1 MGGNYLLKDIRYILR
16 QSKKDK
22 DIMKKSFFKNPLTIL
37 TFIVPPIAVAVI
49 LLIVYAMGRM
59 YPFGD
64 KTLAWCDMHQQVV
77 PLLLNF
83 KDILQGEGNFFLNM
97 QNAAGMNFY
106 GVFLFFISSPFSFL
120 VVFIE
125 KADIMNFMN
134 ILTLL
139 KMATCAITA
148 NIYFRRCHKR
158 LHLFWGALFSVV
170 YAFSGY
176 AMLFYQNTV
185 WLDVM
190 YFFPLLLISFDSL
203 IKNKRTG
210 GLIFCLSGMLVL
222 NYYLSYMVVI
232 FTIIYFGLYLF
243 MNRRRET
250 VNGIAPRFII
260 ACAVAAALTA
270 VIWLPSFAQYLSS
283 ARGKNI
289 IKGLVDSQI
298 FTKLDTCLP
307 FLFCTGVALA
317 VYVIFFGRR
326 VTSESRFYVIL
337 SFLTLLPVILEPI
350 NKMWHTGDYMAFP
363 VRYGYITTMML
374 LCFGAV
380 KLGTTT
386 IRDFGTAV
394 KKRYAIPTFMLIA
407 LFGGFSVWY
416 YLTFRDK
423 LDSYSTTLWGNTESF
438 LYLLI
443 ITCIAVTLY
452 TLIFSF
458 GVFRK
463 LGFTVLCIM
472 LSVVTAFE
480 CLFNANVYIAAASY
494 TPSKF
499 DNAIV
504 LEDKIQDDEKF
515 WRIKLGQGQ
524 YKYFDANLIGG
535 LGYNSFAHYTS
546 LTSED
551 YMFAMKRLGYSSYW
565 MEVTGNG
572 GTLLTD
578 AMMSVGYTVEK
589 FTAREPA
596 LYRDKYY
603 SIFENEYFMPLGIIS
618 DNDLSAVPELPLA
631 ERNEIQQFVAEQL
644 FGAEEELFTEYQP
657 TGERNIQFY
666 KIEDK
671 YHFIPE
677 MASKNAA
684 LTYKIYVE
692 GKQTLYFDCFDL
704 VSTNV
709 REHIYGTFDVYVN
722 GVKEN
727 LSFPGQD
734 TNGLLDLGVYENEFV
749 TVEISLNKKSYC
761 SSFGLYGL
769 SHEKLGKIINPEKS
783 AGLEVSGTT
792 ISGSYNCEKDGQ
804 YLFLSVPYDKGFT
817 AYVNGKETE
826 ISRTLGGFMAIRLSQ
841 GENDIEFSFSPTG
854 FKMGVIISFAGV
866 VMLALWLV
874 LRKRAEKL
882 LDKSEKI
889 CRIGVYL
896 LFSAVLAIIYLVPM
910 ILCITGTIIDLL

>member
-1 MGGNYLLKDIRYILR
+1 
-16 QSKKDK
+16 
-22 DIMKKSFFKNPLTIL
+22 MKKSFFKNPLTIIS
-37 TFIVPPIAVAVI
+37 FMIPPLAVAVI
-49 LLIVYAMGRM
+49 LLVVYAMGGM

-83 KDILQGEGNFFLNM
+83 KDILKGEGNFFLNM
-97 QNAAGMNFY
+97 QNASGMNFY

-120 VVFIE
+120 VAFVE

-134 ILTLL
+134 ILTML
-139 KMATCAITA
+139 KMMTCAVTA
-148 NIYFRRCHKR
+148 NIYFRHCHKR
-158 LHLFWGALFSVV
+158 LHPFYAALFSVI

-190 YFFPLLLISFDSL
+190 YFFPLLLISFESL
-203 IKNKRTG
+203 IRNKKTG

-232 FTIIYFGLYLF
+232 FTVIFFGLYLF
-243 MNRRRET
+243 MNRKREID
-250 VNGIAPRFII
+250 GIAPRFVISCVI
-260 ACAVAAALTA
+260 AAALTA
-270 VIWLPSFAQYLSS
+270 VIWLPSFVQYLSS

-289 IKGLVDSQI
+289 IKGLVESQI

-307 FLFCTGVALA
+307 FLFCTGIAVAI
-317 VYVIFFGRR
+317 YIIFFGRMQ
-326 VTSESRFYVIL
+326 TSRSRFYVVL
-337 SFLTLLPVILEPI
+337 SFLTVLPVLFEPI

-380 KLGTTT
+380 KLSYV
-386 IRDFGTAV
+386 DESDYAV
-394 KKRYAIPTFMLIA
+394 RTRKRFAIPVFVVIA
-407 LFGGFSVWY
+407 AFCGFSVWY
-416 YLTFRDK
+416 YISFRDN

-438 LYLLI
+438 LYLLL
-443 ITCIAVTLY
+443 ITCVVAAIY
-452 TLIFSF
+452 TLVLSL
-458 GVFRK
+458 GVFKK
-463 LGFTVLCIM
+463 LAFPVLCVM

-480 CLFNANVYIAAASY
+480 CFFNANVYISAASY

-515 WRIKLGQGQ
+515 WRLKLGQGQ

-596 LYRDKYY
+596 VYRDKYY
-603 SIFENEYFMPLGIIS
+603 SVFENEYFMPLGIIS

-631 ERNEIQQFVAEQL
+631 ERADIQQFVAEQL

-657 TGERNIQFY
+657 TGERNIHFY
-666 KIEDK
+666 KLEDK
-671 YHFIPE
+671 YHFVPE
-677 MASKNAA
+677 MASKNSA

-704 VSTNV
+704 VTTNV

-734 TNGLLDLGVYENEFV
+734 TNGLLDLGVYENDFV

-769 SHEKLGKIINPEKS
+769 SHEKLGKILDPQKSADLEVAGTSIKGNYNSEKS
-783 AGLEVSGTT
+783 
-792 ISGSYNCEKDGQ
+792 GQ

-817 AYVNGKETE
+817 AFVNGKERE
-826 ISRTLGGFMAIRLSQ
+826 ISRTLGGFMAIELDE
-841 GENDIEFSFSPTG
+841 GENEIEFTFSPQG
-854 FKMGVIISFAGV
+854 FKTGVLISIVGAIL
-866 VMLALWLV
+866 LALWLAFRNKAEM
-874 LRKRAEKL
+874 LIEKTEKL
-882 LDKSEKI
+882 
-889 CRIGVYL
+889 CRIGVYA
-896 LFSAVLAIIYLVPM
+896 LFSIVIAIIYLVPM
-910 ILCITGTIIDLL
+910 VLCITGTIMDMLS